1 MGKGGLSHNREAI
14 LEEVYASTPD
24 LRDRP
29 IPDADWA
36 PYADGTG
43 LVKQGQRLSGHAVAT
58 EKTGVEAGSQPSHSS
73 AQRAE
78 LWALMQA
85 LQLSKGKAN
94 IYSDS
99 RYATATLYVHGALYK
114 TLKTR
119 KKS

>member
-1 MGKGGLSHNREAI
+1 MGKVGPSHNREAI
-14 LEEVYASTPD
+14 LVEVYASTPD
-24 LRDRP
+24 LRDQP

-36 PYADGTG
+36 PYPDGTG
-43 LVKQGQRLSGHAVAT
+43 LVKQGQRLSGHAVVT

-99 RYATATLYVHGALYK
+99 RYATATMYVHGALYK